1 MLSLKHSGKKG
12 LFAITLVSL
21 LMLFTEAQANPRY
34 AAIVIDAATG
44 AVLHEENADEERYI
58 ASLTKMM
65 TLYLLFE
72 AVEQKRISLDT
83 DMHVSAFAASMP
95 PTNIRLQA
103 GNTLSVRDAIKALVV
118 RSANDVAVVVAEA
131 LAGSEARFSQLMTS
145 KARQLGM
152 HSTIFRNASGLPNRE
167 QVTSARDMSVLSI
180 RLMKD
185 FPQHYHFFSTQSFRH
200 RGITYNSHNRLLR
213 YFEGADGLK
222 TGFIRASGF
231 HLATSAKRD
240 NHRLVAV
247 VMGGETASSRDQKVA
262 DLLNQNFTLL
272 AKGNSTHAIHSA
284 KVNPTEQHRVR
295 TTIPVQRPI
304 TLSHQ
309 TNVSAIKKPNNPQQ
323 VNYAATPALPPIK
336 NNFWGIQ
343 LGSYSAHDRAHA
355 QASAATRW
363 VPGEVAVTM
372 VKVSNRK
379 LYRAQLVGMQENQAR
394 SACQNLS
401 RQGIDC
407 MVVRAHG

>member
-1 MLSLKHSGKKG
+1 MFSLKHSGKKG
-12 LFAITLVSL
+12 LLVITLASL
-21 LMLFTEAQANPRY
+21 FMLFTEVQANPRY
-34 AAIVIDAATG
+34 AAIVIDATTG
-44 AVLHEENADEERYI
+44 TVLHEENADEARYI

-72 AVEQKRISLDT
+72 SIEQKRMNLDT
-83 DMHVSAFAASMP
+83 DMRVSAFAASMP

-103 GNTLSVRDAIKALVV
+103 GNTLSVRDAIKALIV

-131 LAGSEARFSQLMTS
+131 LAGSEARFSQLMTN

-152 HSTIFRNASGLPNRE
+152 YATTFRNASGLPNKE
-167 QVTSARDMSVLSI
+167 QVTSARDMSILST

-213 YFEGADGLK
+213 QFDGADGLK

-247 VMGGETASSRDQKVA
+247 VMGGETASARDQRVA
-262 DLLNQNFTLL
+262 ELLNRNFDRL
-272 AKGNSTHAIHSA
+272 ANPGSTPAISSA
-284 KVNPTEQHRVR
+284 KVLPITEHHRIK
-295 TTIPVQRPI
+295 TTIPAQKSAA
-304 TLSHQ
+304 LNNQ
-309 TNVSAIKKPNNPQQ
+309 TNESAVKQLSKPQRVTYSP
-323 VNYAATPALPPIK
+323 TPRPNKI
-336 NNFWGIQ
+336 WGIQ

-355 QASAATRW
+355 HAKAATRW
-363 VPGEVAVTM
+363 APGEVAVTM
-372 VKVSNRK
+372 VKISNRK
-379 LYRAQLVGMQENQAR
+379 LYRAQLVGLQENQAR

>member
-1 MLSLKHSGKKG
+1 MFSLKHSGKKG
-12 LFAITLVSL
+12 LLVITLASL

-34 AAIVIDAATG
+34 AAIVVDATTG

-72 AVEQKRISLDT
+72 AIEQKRTSFDT
-83 DMHVSAFAASMP
+83 GMRVSAFAASMP

-103 GNTLSVRDAIKALVV
+103 GNTLSVRDAIKALIV

-131 LAGSEARFSQLMTS
+131 LAGSEARFSHLMTN

-152 HSTIFRNASGLPNRE
+152 SSTIFRNASGLPNRE
-167 QVTSARDMSVLSI
+167 QVTSARDMSVLST
-180 RLMKD
+180 RLLKD

-213 YFEGADGLK
+213 HFDGADGLK

-240 NHRLVAV
+240 NHRLIAV
-247 VMGGETASSRDQKVA
+247 VMGGETAASRDQRVA
-262 DLLNQNFTLL
+262 HLLNQNFALL
-272 AKGNSTHAIHSA
+272 AKGEANLIVHSA
-284 KVNPTEQHRVR
+284 KKINPIDQPRVR
-295 TTIPVQRPI
+295 TTIPAQRPTI
-304 TLSHQ
+304 LSS
-309 TNVSAIKKPNNPQQ
+309 NQ
-323 VNYAATPALPPIK
+323 VTYPSTPRSIS
-336 NNFWGIQ
+336 NRIWGIQ

-355 QASAATRW
+355 QAKAATRW
-363 VPGEVAVTM
+363 APGEVTVTM
-372 VKVSNRK
+372 VEISNRK
-379 LYRAQLVGMQENQAR
+379 LYRAQLVGLQENQAR

>member
-1 MLSLKHSGKKG
+1 MFSLKHSGKKG
-12 LFAITLVSL
+12 LLVIALASL
-21 LMLFTEAQANPRY
+21 LMLFTEVQANSRY

-72 AVEQKRISLDT
+72 AIEQKRISLDT
-83 DMHVSAFAASMP
+83 DLRVSAFAASMP

-131 LAGSEARFSQLMTS
+131 LAGSETRFSHLMTN

-152 HSTIFRNASGLPNRE
+152 HSTTFRNASGLPNRE
-167 QVTSARDMSVLSI
+167 QVTSARDMSVLSTRI
-180 RLMKD
+180 MKD

-213 YFEGADGLK
+213 QFDGADGLK

-262 DLLNQNFTLL
+262 DLLNQNFALL
-272 AKGNSTHAIHSA
+272 TKGGSTHSAHSA
-284 KVNPTEQHRVR
+284 KASSTDQHRIK
-295 TTIPVQRPI
+295 TTISAQRPV
-304 TLSHQ
+304 TLGSQ
-309 TNVSAIKKPNNPQQ
+309 TNDSAIKKPNKPQQ
-323 VNYAATPALPPIK
+323 VTNATAPVSIK

-355 QASAATRW
+355 QARAATRW

>member
-1 MLSLKHSGKKG
+1 MFSLKHSGKKG
-12 LFAITLVSL
+12 LLVIALASL
-21 LMLFTEAQANPRY
+21 LMLFTEVQANSRY

-72 AVEQKRISLDT
+72 AIEQKRISLDT
-83 DMHVSAFAASMP
+83 DLRVSAFAASMP

-131 LAGSEARFSQLMTS
+131 LAGSEARFSHLMTN

-152 HSTIFRNASGLPNRE
+152 HSTTFRNASGLPNRE
-167 QVTSARDMSVLSI
+167 QVTSARDMSVLSTRI
-180 RLMKD
+180 MKD

-213 YFEGADGLK
+213 QFDGADGLK

-262 DLLNQNFTLL
+262 DLLNQNFALL
-272 AKGNSTHAIHSA
+272 TKGGSTHSAHSA
-284 KVNPTEQHRVR
+284 KVSSTDQHRIK
-295 TTIPVQRPI
+295 TTIPAQRPV
-304 TLSHQ
+304 TLSSQ
-309 TNVSAIKKPNNPQQ
+309 TNDSAIKKPNKPQQ
-323 VNYAATPALPPIK
+323 VTNATAPVSIK

-355 QASAATRW
+355 QARAATRW
-363 VPGEVAVTM
+363 APGEVAVTM